1 VVADVPLPAGTATLY
16 IEVGTTTGFNGGGAG
31 GPGASDG
38 ASRGGTG
45 GGASDVR
52 TCPRAVTVGSCVL
65 TGSASDPR
73 LIGAGGGGGGGGAVT
88 GVSANEIGVGGLA
101 GYVGQA
107 GGPAGNGGEAG
118 GGGGTSSAGYGPPDA
133 GPANAGSGG
142 SGAPLSSGGGGGGGW
157 WGGGGAS
164 EAADISGAGGGGS
177 SFGPS
182 GAVFGISPSTS
193 FPASVVI
200 TPYAPASGSPAG
212 SAAAPGSTGATG
224 PAGLQGPTGATGP
237 VGPQG
242 PAGKN
247 GEVELVTC
255 ATVTKTVTR
264 KLHGKQKKV
273 KVTSHVCSTKMV
285 SGPATFTSA
294 SIDRAAISRLGFVY
308 ATGTALRDG
317 DRTRLILSRES
328 RLGPGLYTLTLT
340 TIREHH
346 HHITRQTVTIN

>member
-1 VVADVPLPAGTATLY
+1 V
-16 IEVGTTTGFNGGGAG
+16 
-31 GPGASDG
+31 
-38 ASRGGTG
+38 
-45 GGASDVR
+45 
-52 TCPRAVTVGSCVL
+52 
-65 TGSASDPR
+65 
-73 LIGAGGGGGGGGAVT
+73 GGGGG
-88 GVSANEIGVGGLA
+88 
-101 GYVGQA
+101 Y
-107 GGPAGNGGEAG
+107 
-118 GGGGTSSAGYGPPDA
+118 
-133 GPANAGSGG
+133 
-142 SGAPLSSGGGGGGGW
+142 
-157 WGGGGAS
+157 

-182 GAVFGISPSTS
+182 GAVFGISPDNS

-200 TPYAPASGSPAG
+200 APYAPSSGSPAG
-212 SAAAPGSTGATG
+212 SAA
-224 PAGLQGPTGATGP
+224 GPTGATGP
-237 VGPQG
+237 AGPQG

-273 KVTSHVCSTKMV
+273 KVSSHVCSTKMV
-285 SGPATFTSA
+285 SGPVTFTTA

-328 RLGPGLYTLTLT
+328 RLRPGHYTLTLT
-340 TIREHH
+340 TTREHH